1 MKSEDILEIIFFII
15 RELIKLT
22 RSLKTE
28 CIKLPAQTI
37 DVIAYYLL
45 IGIFAL
51 DFYAFLQVFSY
62 LITVYPK

>member
-1 MKSEDILEIIFFII
+1 MKFKDILEIIFFII
-15 RELIKLT
+15 KELIKMT

-28 CIKLPAQTI
+28 CIKFPVQTI

-51 DFYAFLQVFSY
+51 DVTG
-62 LITVYPK
+62 ITIATYIIYSML